1 MPACAGNVVSGSRC
15 SRRWLDQ
22 ATIGDLKRFTRDE
35 DHGPACH
42 ERRAEPFGTRPRRLY
57 CRRTHASGRVV
68 PPAGLRLT
76 AIRRRVLELI
86 WANHQPTKAYDLLAQ
101 INAERGNAAPPT
113 VYRALDFLLDAGLIH
128 KIESQNAFIGCAVD
142 HDRNQPKFFIC
153 RTCGRAAEIQSSQ
166 IDDVIANEAE
176 EAGFVV
182 DHQTIEVDGLC
193 AACAAALKS

>member
-1 MPACAGNVVSGSRC
+1 MAQPATNVALSHCAH
-15 SRRWLDQ
+15 
-22 ATIGDLKRFTRDE
+22 
-35 DHGPACH
+35 DHEACITDALA
-42 ERRAEPFGTRPRRLY
+42 RADTV
-57 CRRTHASGRVV
+57 CRQQ
-68 PPAGLRLT
+68 GLRLT

-113 VYRALDFLLDAGLIH
+113 VYRALDFLLEAGLIH

-142 HDRNQPKFFIC
+142 HERNQPKFFIC
-153 RTCGRAAEIQSSQ
+153 RECGRAAEIQSSQ
-166 IDDVIANEAE
+166 IDDVIASEAQ

-193 AACAAALKS
+193 AACAGAESTNS